1 MKRMLAATAV
11 AAVMLS
17 SAMADEKSFDFA
29 GFKGVSASA
38 GTKVEI
44 KTHPE
49 FTVRAVGDAEA
60 IERLKVELDGETLEI
75 GRKPGVSWGRGAKVT
90 VYVTLPDL
98 KALSV
103 SSGASANAAGVAGGP
118 FALDGSSGG
127 HARVSGS
134 CDALAAN
141 VSSGGHL
148 DAAALHCRTAAAD
161 ASSGGHMKIHV
172 TETLSAEASSGGHIE
187 ATGGPKNVEIDKSSG
202 GQVSVE

>member
-1 MKRMLAATAV
+1 MRSFFAATAA
-11 AAVMLS
+11 AAVLLS
-17 SAMADEKSFDFA
+17 PAFADEKVFDFA
-29 GFKGVSASA
+29 GFEGISASA

-44 KTHPE
+44 KTHAE
-49 FTVRAVGDAEA
+49 FSVRAVGDGEA
-60 IERLKVELDGETLEI
+60 IDRLKIEKDGKMLEI
-75 GRKPGVSWGRGAKVT
+75 GRKPGVNFGRSKVV

-103 SSGASANAAGVAGGP
+103 SSGASADAFGVAGGP
-118 FALDGSSGG
+118 VALDGSSGG
-127 HARVSGS
+127 HAKISGS

-148 DAAALHCRTAAAD
+148 DAAELHCRTASAD

-172 TETLSAEASSGGHIE
+172 TETVSAEASSGGHVE
-187 ATGGPKNVEIDKSSG
+187 VSGSPKNVEIAKSSG